1 MTAVRTTPTTSNRW
15 HGLTSEDLVVL
26 YRTMMT
32 SRGTDDEEIRLK
44 KLDKIF
50 FQISGAGHE
59 AVLVAAARAMKA
71 GYDWFYPYYR
81 DRALCLQ
88 LGMTPREMLLSAVAS
103 AEDPNS
109 GGRQMPSHW
118 GHRSLHIVSQS
129 SPTGTQFLQAVG
141 AAEAL
146 VKYKDLEPEYPELRG
161 SAHGDEV
168 VYVSTGDGAT
178 SEGEF
183 WEALNSACNLKLP
196 VLFLIEDNG
205 YAISVPVDVQTAG
218 GNVATLVKDFPNLFW
233 VGEINGNDPIESYGM
248 LKEAVAWCR
257 ARKGPALVRAL
268 VTRPYSHSMSDDET
282 KYKSKGEREA
292 EAERDCLRAYSRFL
306 LDEGVLDAA
315 ALERLNQEIAAEL
328 RRTSDEVVSAQQPP
342 VSSAGLYV
350 FSPNVDPTSERFES
364 TPHPPDASSSET
376 LLQNINYC
384 LRDEMKR
391 NPRIVVFGEDV
402 ADASHEDVLGE
413 TRGKGGV
420 FGVTWG
426 LQKAYGGKRVYN
438 SPLAEANIVGRA
450 IGLATLG
457 FRPVVEIQ
465 FFDYI
470 WPAMM
475 QIRNELGFMRYR
487 SNNMFSCP
495 VIIRTA
501 YGGYLRGGAPYHS
514 QCGESIFAHCP
525 GLRVVLPSHA
535 TDANGLLRTALR
547 CEDPVLFLEHKHL
560 YRQPYA
566 KGPYPGPDYTLPFG
580 RARVVRP
587 GDDVTLV
594 TYGALVQRSFL
605 AAQELAEEGIETE
618 ILDLRTL
625 QPLDF
630 ESVARSVRKTGRVV
644 VAHEDGLFCGFG
656 AEVAARIADQCFM
669 DLDAPVRRIGA
680 QDLPVAYAPQLEDV
694 ILPQKDT
701 VARAIRE
708 LAAF

>member
-1 MTAVRTTPTTSNRW
+1 MAATRTTPAASARN
-15 HGLTSEDLVVL
+15 HGLTSDDLIGL
-26 YRTMMT
+26 YRTMLT
-32 SRGTDDEEIRLK
+32 SRKLDDEEIRLK
-44 KLDKIF
+44 KLDKTF

-59 AVLVAAARAMKA
+59 AVLAAAGKVMRP

-118 GHRSLHIVSQS
+118 GHKQLNIVSQS

-146 VKYKDLEPEYPELRG
+146 VKYAELSPQHPALAG
-161 SAHGDEV
+161 KVQGDEV
-168 VYVSTGDGAT
+168 VYVSAGDGTT

-183 WEALNSACNLKLP
+183 WEALNTACNLKLP

-218 GNVATLVKDFPNLFW
+218 GNVAQLVRNFPDLKW
-233 VGEINGNDPIESYGM
+233 VGEIDGNDPVESYGI
-248 LKEAVAWCR
+248 LKEAVEYCR
-257 ARKGPALVRAL
+257 SRKGPAFVRAL
-268 VTRPYSHSMSDDET
+268 VTRPYSHSMSDDDS
-282 KYKSKGEREA
+282 KYKSK
-292 EAERDCLRAYSRFL
+292 AERDAEAGKDCLKMFARHL
-306 LDEGVLDAA
+306 VDDGVLTQDALDTLHLQVETSVRAA
-315 ALERLNQEIAAEL
+315 AEAAL
-328 RRTSDEVVSAQQPP
+328 TSSQPALSTVSDF
-342 VSSAGLYV
+342 V
-350 FSPNVDPTSERFES
+350 FSPDVDPASDRFATEPQPVTGS
-364 TPHPPDASSSET
+364 QPET
-376 LLQNINYC
+376 MLQSINYC
-384 LRDEMKR
+384 LRDEMQR
-391 NPRIVVFGEDV
+391 DAHIILFGEDV
-402 ADASHEDVLGE
+402 ADASHEEVLGE
-413 TRGKGGV
+413 IKGKGGV

-426 LQKAYGGKRVYN
+426 LQKQFGGARVYN

-457 FRPVVEIQ
+457 FKPVVEIQ

-475 QIRNELGFMRYR
+475 QIRNELCYMRYR
-487 SNNMFSCP
+487 SNNAFSCP
-495 VIIRTA
+495 VVIRTA

-535 TDANGLLRTALR
+535 ADAVGLMRTAVR
-547 CEDPVLFLEHKHL
+547 CNDPVLFLEHKHL

-566 KGPYPGPDYTLPFG
+566 KAPYPGPDYMLPFG
-580 RARVVRP
+580 RARVVRA
-587 GDDVTLV
+587 GTDVTVV
-594 TYGALVQRSFL
+594 TYGAMVQRSYL
-605 AAQELAEEGIETE
+605 AANELAEEGIETE
-618 ILDLRTL
+618 VLDLRTL

-630 ESVARSVRKTGRVV
+630 ESVARSVKKTGRVI
-644 VAHEDGLFCGFG
+644 VAHEDTLFCGYG
-656 AEVAARIADQCFM
+656 GEVAARIASECFM
-669 DLDAPVRRIGA
+669 DLDAPVRRVA
-680 QDLPVAYAPQLEDV
+680 ALDTPVAYAPTLEDV

-701 VARAIRE
+701 MLKAIRE
-708 LAAF
+708 IAAF